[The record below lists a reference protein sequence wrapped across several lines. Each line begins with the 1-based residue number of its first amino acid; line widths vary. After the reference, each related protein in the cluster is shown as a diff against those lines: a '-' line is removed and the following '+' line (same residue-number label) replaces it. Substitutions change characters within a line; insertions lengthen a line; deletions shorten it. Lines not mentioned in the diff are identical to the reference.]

1 MNRLM
6 AVFFIT
12 AKHSYLLPHAYSINI
27 NRAMAAGSSGYF
39 IISVNISSTA
49 TTNHNVRVLGATI
62 PVTFGYTTAPNL
74 TDTLTNGGLKTIA
87 ASFAKTANS
96 IPFPP
101 FSGKFSQIRQPSG
114 AALAKT
120 PKTPMNNRKFNLE

>member
-1 MNRLM
+1 M

-12 AKHSYLLPHAYSINI
+12 AKHSFLLPHAYSINI

-96 IPFPP
+96 SNDNMQSSVNAKSNFPVDKIYP
-101 FSGKFSQIRQPSG
+101 NPEGHCVLFCE
-114 AALAKT
+114 
-120 PKTPMNNRKFNLE
+120 RK